1 MADMSKKE
9 ASEWLMAI
17 KRDYI
22 YGGDEDYDKR
32 RKIAL
37 DMGAEALEN
46 QKTGHWIESNIP
58 NEKYVCSE
66 CGGACWYY
74 DFKGE
79 VAKSKYCPN
88 CGTKME
94 GE

>member
-1 MADMSKKE
+1 MKLTNKE
-9 ASEWLMAI
+9 ASEWLIAI

-46 QKTGHWIESNIP
+46 QKTGHWKKISPAGIME
-58 NEKYVCSE
+58 CSV
-66 CGGACWYY
+66 CGGNVLTSDIEAY
-74 DFKGE
+74 
-79 VAKSKYCPN
+79 KYCHH
-88 CGTKME
+88 CGAKME

>member
-1 MADMSKKE
+1 MKLTNKE

-46 QKTGHWIESNIP
+46 QKSVIAELEKIRRILNYWA
-58 NEKYVCSE
+58 NEHIDGDYYVRLKDINEVFDEELSKL
-66 CGGACWYY
+66 
-74 DFKGE
+74 KGE
-79 VAKSKYCPN
+79 N
-88 CGTKME
+88 NE
-94 GE
+94 